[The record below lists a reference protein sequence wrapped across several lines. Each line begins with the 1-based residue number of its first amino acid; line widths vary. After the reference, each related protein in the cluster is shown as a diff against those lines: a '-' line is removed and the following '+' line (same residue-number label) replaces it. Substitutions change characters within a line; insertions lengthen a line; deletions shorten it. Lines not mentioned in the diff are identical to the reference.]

1 MAAKGHHHLGFDE
14 ADLTIQVFATSSHL
28 TWVGVSIIWGSAFHH
43 IGDVYLFSAEVN
55 GCQEL
60 LKELSSRAHKWA
72 SLPILMETRALT
84 YEHQISVLRAFAGNG
99 MRPTFSKAAIMA
111 ITYLASYV
119 FEFGHRLHNAAQFG
133 LSLGKDLVY
142 G

>member
-28 TWVGVSIIWGSAFHH
+28 TWVGVAIIWGSAFYH

-55 GCQEL
+55 GCQEFL
-60 LKELSSRAHKWA
+60 QELSSGAHKWT
-72 SLPILMETRALT
+72 SLPILVEARALT
-84 YEHQISVLRAFAGNG
+84 YEHQISVLGAFAGNG
-99 MRPTFSKAAIMA
+99 MRPAFSKAAIVA
-111 ITYLASYV
+111 TTYLASYV
-119 FEFGHRLHNAAQFG
+119 FKFGHRLQNAAQFG
-133 LSLGKDLVY
+133 QSLRKDLVY